1 MPGLQKQQR
10 LKRPVRKRKP
20 ANGRRH
26 PTIFRRDPIK
36 MITSTFDFR
45 RMVRAKCP
53 VCKSSKT
60 QETVRKRKRGK
71 RPQTSDHFRQPTKK
85 ISKLRIFFLSNGP
98 RETRVNVPE
107 RRRERNFEKTVR
119 DIRTF
124 FKANGPEM
132 RDIRKLKKRK
142 SHFA

>member
-1 MPGLQKQQR
+1 MPGLQKQQK

-26 PTIFRRDPIK
+26 PTIFHRDTLK
-36 MITSTFDFR
+36 KITSTFDFR

-53 VCKSSKT
+53 VCKTKKN

-85 ISKLRIFFLSNGP
+85 TSKIVIFLSNGP

-124 FKANGPEM
+124 FKANGPEV